1 MRSRARVLSCLLC
14 LLSAPASVFAADSA
28 SIPPFR
34 VIAYVASWSIPA
46 NIPAEKLTAINFAF
60 AHIDAS
66 GKIGF
71 DQPQIAAS
79 LQRLQG
85 LKKRNPQLKLIV
97 SVGGWMADGFSDAA
111 LTAESRGRFAG
122 SAVDLVRRYALD
134 GLDIDWEYPGQGVAG
149 IRFRPEDKP
158 NFTLMLK
165 ALREQLDAA
174 SKAAGRTGADRY
186 VLTIAS
192 ADREYFEHTE
202 MNRLHVYLDWINV
215 MSYDFFNSLTPTTG
229 HHAGLFRS
237 ARAQQT
243 DRNAAASIRQ
253 HLAAGIPAN
262 KLVLG
267 VAFYGRGF
275 TGVTP
280 GHNGLNQPYER
291 YEGDHSY
298 TDLAA
303 KLIGKQGFV
312 RYWDAKAE
320 APYLWN
326 ATTRTFITYDDP
338 ASLTRKRAYAKALGL
353 GGVMFWELSQDRNGE
368 LLDSLTREA
377 R

>member
-1 MRSRARVLSCLLC
+1 V
-14 LLSAPASVFAADSA
+14 
-28 SIPPFR
+28 
-34 VIAYVASWSIPA
+34 
-46 NIPAEKLTAINFAF
+46 
-60 AHIDAS
+60 
-66 GKIGF
+66 GF
-71 DQPQIAAS
+71 DEPQIAA
-79 LQRLQG
+79 RLQTLQA
-85 LKKRNPQLKLIV
+85 LKKHHPQLKLIV
-97 SVGGWMADGFSDAA
+97 SIGGWMADGFSDAA
-111 LTAESRGRFAG
+111 LTADSRARFAA
-122 SAVDLVRRYALD
+122 SAVDLVRRHALD

-149 IRFRPEDKP
+149 IRFRAEDKQ
-158 NFTLMLK
+158 NFTLILK

-174 SKAAGRTGADRY
+174 SKAAGRARADRY

-229 HHAGLFRS
+229 HHAGLFPS
-237 ARAQQT
+237 ARARPA
-243 DRNAAASIRQ
+243 DRNVDASIRQ

-280 GHNGLNQPYER
+280 TQNGVNQKYER

-298 TDLAA
+298 TELAA
-303 KLIGKQGFV
+303 QLIGKQGFV
-312 RYWDAKAE
+312 RLWDAKAE

-326 ATTRTFITYDDP
+326 AKTRTFITYDDP
-338 ASLTRKRAYAKALGL
+338 QSLTLKRAYAKRLGL
-353 GGVMFWELSQDRNGE
+353 GGVMFWELSQDATGE
-368 LLDSLTREA
+368 LLDTLTRA
-377 R
+377 Q